1 MLEELKTLCRLS
13 GVSSHEDAV
22 RNYIIEQAHPHATT
36 LRVDS
41 MGNVIVFRKGAV
53 SAPDLLMLCA
63 HMDEVGLMVDR
74 IHDDGTLG
82 FQFVGGVNRQVVIG
96 KPVFLGEN
104 RIPAVVGM
112 KPVHLT
118 TEEERKKV
126 PKTKELYLDIGV
138 DTKEAAEKLVS
149 LGDVGVFFDDIQEFG
164 NGLLKAKAIDDRAG
178 CAVLLSL
185 LREELPVD
193 VTFVFTV
200 QEELGTRGA
209 FGAAFSVHPKYAL
222 IVEGTTA
229 ADVPETDHGNWVCRV
244 GGGPV
249 IPFMDRST
257 IYARGL
263 FDLLRDVADEH
274 GIPWQTKRYIS
285 GGTDA
290 KAVQR
295 SRGGVRVA
303 GIAAPVR
310 YLHAPSSVAAISDI
324 ENMVRLVRHFIA
336 AMAGEVTTW

>member
-13 GVSSHEDAV
+13 GVSSHEDDV
-22 RNYIIEQAHPHATT
+22 RAYILEQARPHADEI
-36 LRVDS
+36 RVDPL
-41 MGNVIVFRKGAV
+41 GNLIVFKRGAV
-53 SAPDLLMLCA
+53 SAPNHLMLCA

-96 KPVFLGEN
+96 KPVYLGKS
-104 RIPAVVGM
+104 RVPAVVGM

-118 TEEERKKV
+118 TAEERKSV
-126 PKTKELYLDIGV
+126 PKTRDLYLDLGV
-138 DTKEAAEKLVS
+138 DTREEAQALVS

-164 NGLLKAKAIDDRAG
+164 NGLIKAKAIDDRVG
-178 CAVLLSL
+178 CAVLLAL

-222 IVEGTTA
+222 VVEGTTA
-229 ADVPETDHGNWVCRV
+229 ADVPETEHGNWVCRV
-244 GGGPV
+244 GDGAV
-249 IPFMDRST
+249 IPYMDRST

-263 FDLLRDVADEH
+263 YDLLRDLAEEH
-274 GIPWQTKRYIS
+274 GIPWQTKAYIS

-303 GIAAPVR
+303 GIAAAVR
-310 YLHAPSSVAAISDI
+310 YLHAPSSVAAICDI
-324 ENMVRLVRHFIA
+324 ENIVRLTRLFIA
-336 AMAGEVTTW
+336 AMAGEVTTC